1 MRITEHSIEDFA
13 IKLLEH
19 LGYEYI
25 YAPNIAPEF
34 PSDGG
39 VAAAGGRGGIFP
51 SSGGVPAAGGRG
63 GIFPSSGGVPAAGG
77 RGGIFPSSGGVPA
90 AGGRGGQDQ
99 RTSYEEILLTH
110 RLAEAVRRINPT
122 VPPAAQEEAIKE
134 IQRIHSPELLT
145 NNESF
150 HRLLTEGIKVSYQKD
165 GQQRGDLV
173 WLIDFNT
180 PENNDF
186 IVANQFTVVEDGVN
200 KRPDVILFVNG
211 IPLVVIELKNAAD
224 ENATIKSAFRQIET
238 YKAVIPSLFTYNAF
252 TIISD
257 GLEAR
262 AGTLSSGMSRFMA
275 WKSADGKEEASH
287 LVSQMETLI
296 NGMLNKETLL
306 DLVRHFIVF
315 EKSKKEDSKTG
326 VTTISTVKK
335 LAAYHQYYAVNRAV
349 ESAMRATGY
358 SPSLKGWH
366 QPAADDGVVNSPSL
380 KGWHQPAADDG
391 VVNSPS
397 LKGWHQPAADDG
409 VVNSPSLKGWH
420 QPAADDG
427 VVNSPSLKGWHQPAA
442 DDGVVNSPSLKGW
455 HQPAADDGVV
465 NSPSLKGWH
474 QPAADDGVVNSPS
487 LKGWHQPAADDG
499 VVNSPSLKGWH
510 RPEGD
515 DGVVKRT
522 SKNYFSLPYNPKLKD
537 RAREL
542 RKAGNLPEVLFWNEV
557 KNKQFK
563 GYDFD
568 RQKIIG
574 NYIVDFYCSNCQVV
588 IEIDGSSHDDKVE
601 YDAERDAFLESLGLT
616 VIHIPV
622 NDIMKQISSV
632 MNMLHEHPA
641 LAGTKES
648 PHPPAVGTPPEEGDF
663 VQESPES
670 YGVAGVKSQPKG
682 DRKGGVVWHTQGSG
696 KSLSMVF
703 FTGKI
708 VLALNN
714 PTVVVITDR
723 NDLDDQLF
731 DTFASSTQLLRQEPK
746 QIENRNDLK
755 EKLKVASG
763 GVIFTTIQK
772 FSPEEGNV
780 YETLSER
787 ENIVVIADEAHR
799 TQYGFKAKTVDE
811 KDEQGNVIGKKTVY
825 GFAKYMR
832 DALPNA
838 TYIGFTGTPIES
850 TDVNTPAVFGNYIDV
865 YDIAQAV
872 EDGATVRIYYE
883 SRLAK
888 VNLSEEGKKLVEEL
902 DDELDGEELT
912 ETQKAK
918 AKWTQLEALIGS
930 ENRIKNVANDIIQH
944 FGQRQEV
951 FEGKGMIVAMS
962 RRIAADLYG
971 EIIKLKP
978 EWHSADLDKGVIKV
992 VMTAASSDGEKIAK
1006 HHTTK
1011 QQRRMLADRM
1021 KDPDDELKLVIV
1033 RDMWLTGFDA
1043 PSMHTLYIDK
1053 PMKGHNLMQAIA
1065 RVNRVYKD
1073 KPGGLV
1079 VDYLGIASDLKKAL
1093 SFYSDAGGKGDPT
1106 IAQAQAVELML
1117 EKLEVV
1123 SQMYSEF
1130 PSVGGVS
1137 ATGGRGGFPYED
1149 YFQAETGQK
1158 LSMILAAEEHILGLE
1173 DGKKRYINEVTA
1185 LSKAFAIAVP
1195 HEQAMDVKDEVSFFQ
1210 AVKARLAKFD
1220 GTGSGRTDE
1229 EIETTIRQVI
1239 DQALVSEQVID
1250 VFDAAGIKKPD
1261 ISILSEDF
1269 LMELKGMEHKNVA
1282 LEVLKKLLNDEII
1295 ARSKK
1300 NLVKSKSLKEML
1312 ENSIKKYHN
1321 KILTAAEVM
1330 DELIKLSK
1338 EIVNMDSEA
1347 KKLGLSDFE
1356 YAFYTAVANNDSAK
1370 QLMQQDK
1377 LRELAVI
1384 LTERVKQ
1391 NASIDWTIK
1400 ESVRAKLKVIIKR
1413 TLRQYG
1419 YPPDMQKL
1427 ATETVLKQAEM
1438 IANELSN

>member
-1 MRITEHSIEDFA
+1 LTRITEHSIEDFA
-13 IKLLEH
+13 IQLLEH

-25 YAPNIAPEF
+25 YAPSIAHDGENPER
-34 PSDGG
+34 S
-39 VAAAGGRGGIFP
+39 
-51 SSGGVPAAGGRG
+51 
-63 GIFPSSGGVPAAGG
+63 
-77 RGGIFPSSGGVPA
+77 
-90 AGGRGGQDQ
+90 
-99 RTSYEEILLTH
+99 SYEEILLTQ
-110 RLAEAVRRINPT
+110 RMAEAVRRINPT
-122 VPPAAQEEAIKE
+122 VPAAAQEEAIKE

-165 GQQRGDLV
+165 LPASAGQAGGREERGDLV

-315 EKSKKEDSKTG
+315 EKSKKEDAKTG

-358 SPSLKGWH
+358 TVEKETP
-366 QPAADDGVVNSPSL
+366 
-380 KGWHQPAADDG
+380 
-391 VVNSPS
+391 
-397 LKGWHQPAADDG
+397 
-409 VVNSPSLKGWH
+409 
-420 QPAADDG
+420 
-427 VVNSPSLKGWHQPAA
+427 
-442 DDGVVNSPSLKGW
+442 
-455 HQPAADDGVV
+455 
-465 NSPSLKGWH
+465 
-474 QPAADDGVVNSPS
+474 
-487 LKGWHQPAADDG
+487 
-499 VVNSPSLKGWH
+499 
-510 RPEGD
+510 
-515 DGVVKRT
+515 T
-522 SKNYFSLPYNPKLKD
+522 S
-537 RAREL
+537 
-542 RKAGNLPEVLFWNEV
+542 
-557 KNKQFK
+557 
-563 GYDFD
+563 
-568 RQKIIG
+568 
-574 NYIVDFYCSNCQVV
+574 
-588 IEIDGSSHDDKVE
+588 
-601 YDAERDAFLESLGLT
+601 
-616 VIHIPV
+616 
-622 NDIMKQISSV
+622 MV
-632 MNMLHEHPA
+632 M
-641 LAGTKES
+641 
-648 PHPPAVGTPPEEGDF
+648 
-663 VQESPES
+663 ESPES

-708 VLALNN
+708 VLALDN

-811 KDEQGNVIGKKTVY
+811 KDEHGNVIGKKTVY

-838 TYIGFTGTPIES
+838 TYIGFTGTPIEN

-962 RRIAADLYG
+962 RRIAADLYE

-978 EWHSADLDKGVIKV
+978 EWHSDDLDKGVIKV
-992 VMTAASSDGEKIAK
+992 VMISSSSDGPKIAK

-1011 QQRRMLADRM
+1011 QQRRTLADRM

-1106 IAQAQAVELML
+1106 IAQAQAVEVML

-1123 SQMYSEF
+1123 SQMYS
-1130 PSVGGVS
+1130 
-1137 ATGGRGGFPYED
+1137 GFPYEEF
-1149 YFQAETGQK
+1149 FQAETGQK

-1220 GTGSGRTDE
+1220 STGSGRTDE

-1261 ISILSEDF
+1261 ISILSEEF

-1282 LEVLKKLLNDEII
+1282 LEVLKKLLNDEIK

-1347 KKLGLSDFE
+1347 KKLGLTDFE
-1356 YAFYTAVANNDSAK
+1356 YAFYTAVADNDSAK
-1370 QLMQQDK
+1370 QLMQQEK

-1438 IANELSN
+1438 IAKELTTD

>member
-1 MRITEHSIEDFA
+1 MSRITEHSIEGFA

-25 YAPNIAPEF
+25 YAPSIAYDGENPER
-34 PSDGG
+34 S
-39 VAAAGGRGGIFP
+39 
-51 SSGGVPAAGGRG
+51 
-63 GIFPSSGGVPAAGG
+63 
-77 RGGIFPSSGGVPA
+77 
-90 AGGRGGQDQ
+90 
-99 RTSYEEILLTH
+99 SYEEILLTH
-110 RLAEAVRRINPT
+110 RMAEAVRRINPT
-122 VPPAAQEEAIKE
+122 IPPATQEEAIKE

-173 WLIDFNT
+173 WLIDFNS

-186 IVANQFTVVEDGVN
+186 IVANQFTVIENGVN
-200 KRPDVILFVNG
+200 KRPDIILFVNG

-238 YKAVIPSLFTYNAF
+238 YKATVPNLFAYNAF
-252 TIISD
+252 CVISD

-296 NGMLNKETLL
+296 NGMLNKGTLL

-315 EKSKKEDSKTG
+315 EKSKKEDAQTG
-326 VTTISTVKK
+326 ITTISTVKK

-358 SPSLKGWH
+358 
-366 QPAADDGVVNSPSL
+366 NSPSEE
-380 KGWHQPAADDG
+380 GWSKTG
-391 VVNSPS
+391 VVPNPRI
-397 LKGWHQPAADDG
+397 KEITRA
-409 VVNSPSLKGWH
+409 
-420 QPAADDG
+420 
-427 VVNSPSLKGWHQPAA
+427 
-442 DDGVVNSPSLKGW
+442 
-455 HQPAADDGVV
+455 
-465 NSPSLKGWH
+465 
-474 QPAADDGVVNSPS
+474 
-487 LKGWHQPAADDG
+487 
-499 VVNSPSLKGWH
+499 
-510 RPEGD
+510 
-515 DGVVKRT
+515 
-522 SKNYFSLPYNPKLKD
+522 SKNYFSLPYNPKLKE

-542 RKAGNLPEVLFWNEV
+542 RKAGNLPEVLFWNQV

-574 NYIVDFYCSNCQVV
+574 NYIVDFYCGNCQVV
-588 IEIDGSSHDDKVE
+588 IEIDGAIHDFQQE
-601 YDAERDAFLESLGLT
+601 YDADRDSFLQSLGLT
-616 VIHIPV
+616 VIRIPAV
-622 NDIMKQISSV
+622 DVLNKLDHTIESLK
-632 MNMLHEHPA
+632 NHPA
-641 LAGTKES
+641 LTD
-648 PHPPAVGTPPEEGDF
+648 TPPQEGNF
-663 VQESPES
+663 VMESPEN
-670 YGVAGVKSQPKG
+670 YGVSGVKSQPKG

-708 VLALNN
+708 VLALDN

-731 DTFASSTQLLRQEPK
+731 DTFAASTQLLRQEPK
-746 QIENRNDLK
+746 QVENRSDLK

-799 TQYGFKAKTVDE
+799 TQYGFKAKTVDD
-811 KDEQGNVIGKKTVY
+811 KDEHGNVIGKKTVY

-962 RRIAADLYG
+962 RRIAADLYA

-978 EWHSADLDKGVIKV
+978 EWHSDDLDKGVIKV
-992 VMTAASSDGEKIAK
+992 VMTSSSSDGPKIAK

-1079 VDYLGIASDLKKAL
+1079 VDYLGIASDLKRAL

-1123 SQMYSEF
+1123 SQMF
-1130 PSVGGVS
+1130 N
-1137 ATGGRGGFPYED
+1137 GFPYED
-1149 YFQAETGQK
+1149 YFQADTGQK
-1158 LSMILAAEEHILGLE
+1158 LSMILAAEEYILGLE

-1185 LSKAFAIAVP
+1185 LSRVFAIAIP

-1220 GTGSGRTDE
+1220 STDSGRTDE

-1269 LMELKGMEHKNVA
+1269 LMELKGMQHKNVA
-1282 LEVLKKLLNDEII
+1282 LEVLKKLLNDEIK

-1312 ENSIKKYHN
+1312 EDSIKKYHN

-1338 EIVNMDSEA
+1338 EIVNMDNEA

-1377 LRELAVI
+1377 LRELAII

-1438 IANELSN
+1438 IAKELTI